1 MNTITEQELTAALA
15 NLKSEHKNNW
25 LAFNEKVNGVL
36 KVMSARMGCTWTT
49 EEDITE
55 HVSAE
60 DFVAAGFTP
69 AEAEALIFVLTE
81 DCQGQAVVNLELAER
96 WFCYCA

>member
-1 MNTITEQELTAALA
+1 MNITEQELAAALK
-15 NLKSEHKNNW
+15 NLTKEHKTKW
-25 LAFNEKVNGVL
+25 LAFNSKVDGVL
-36 KVMSARMGCTWTT
+36 KVMESRMGCSWST

-81 DCQGQAVVNLELAER
+81 DCMGQAVNNLEMVER
-96 WFCYCA
+96 WFCYCAA